1 MENKSHAM
9 AAGAFVLAVT
19 ALLIALAIWLTR
31 EKGSSHLYELSSHDS
46 VTGLQLQAPVRFR
59 GVSVGKVSYIGFDP
73 DVVGNVLIRITVDD
87 TTPLSPNT
95 VASLN
100 FQGIT
105 GLAFV
110 LLDESPRA
118 VPPIPAGASG
128 IPRLP
133 LESSQL
139 AKLADQA
146 PKILSQLDDVSLQLA
161 KLLSDDNQKV
171 LMDVLSN
178 TGTLAKDAGQT
189 ARSLTKLAAGL
200 DNALTH
206 QIGPALAEVPA
217 LAADS
222 RKAMGS
228 LQAAAEEAQKTLVN
242 VDEIVRRI
250 SVKGGAIDRLN
261 DGAAQFGRAAG
272 NFNTITLPRVNSAAD
287 QTAATARR
295 LGRTATQI
303 NDNPQ
308 SLLFGDGALRPGPGE
323 SGFVAPEV
331 KP

>member
-9 AAGAFVLAVT
+9 AAGAFVLVVT
-19 ALLIALAIWLTR
+19 AMLIGLAVWLTR
-31 EKGSSHLYELSSHDS
+31 DKGSSHLYELSSHDS

-110 LLDESPRA
+110 LLDESPRP

-146 PKILSQLDDVSLQLA
+146 PKILSQLDDVSLQLT
-161 KLLSDDNQKV
+161 KLLSDNNQKV

-178 TGTLAKDAGQT
+178 TGALAKDAGQT
-189 ARSLTKLAAGL
+189 ARSLTRLATGL
-200 DNALTH
+200 ETALST
-206 QIGPALAEVPA
+206 QIGPALEQVPA
-217 LAADS
+217 LTADT

-228 LQAAAEEAQKTLVN
+228 LQGAAEEAQKTLAD
-242 VDEIVRRI
+242 VDEIVRRL

-272 NFNTITLPRVNSAAD
+272 NFNTITLPRVNNAAD

-295 LGRTATQI
+295 LGRTANQI

>member
-9 AAGAFVLAVT
+9 AAGAFVLVVT
-19 ALLIALAIWLTR
+19 AMLIGLAVWLTR
-31 EKGSSHLYELSSHDS
+31 DKGSSHLYELSSHDS

-110 LLDESPRA
+110 LLDESPRP

-178 TGTLAKDAGQT
+178 TGNLAKDAGQT

-200 DNALTH
+200 DHALTN

-228 LQAAAEEAQKTLVN
+228 LQAAAEEAQKTLVD

>member
-9 AAGAFVLAVT
+9 AAGAFVLVVT
-19 ALLIALAIWLTR
+19 ALLIALAVWLTR
-31 EKGSSHLYELSSHDS
+31 DKGSSHLYELSSHDS

-110 LLDESPRA
+110 LLDESPRP
-118 VPPIPAGASG
+118 VPPIPAGSSG

-146 PKILSQLDDVSLQLA
+146 PQILSQVEEVTSQLA
-161 KLLSDDNQKV
+161 KLLNDSNQKV
-171 LMDVLSN
+171 FVEVLAN
-178 TGTLAKDAGQT
+178 TASLAKDAGQT
-189 ARSLTKLAAGL
+189 ARSLNKLALGL
-200 DNALTH
+200 DNAVNN
-206 QIGPALAEVPA
+206 QIAPALAEVPA

-222 RKAMGS
+222 RKAMSS
-228 LQAAAEEAQKTLVN
+228 LQSAAAEAQKTLAD
-242 VDEIVRRI
+242 VDEVIRRL

-287 QTAATARR
+287 STAATARR

-308 SLLFGDGALRPGPGE
+308 SLLFGDGALLPGPGE

>member
-19 ALLIALAIWLTR
+19 ALLIALAVWLTR
-31 EKGSSHLYELSSHDS
+31 DKGSSHLYELSSHDS

-73 DVVGNVLIRITVDD
+73 DVVGNVLIRISVDD

-118 VPPIPAGASG
+118 VPPIPAGSSG

-146 PKILSQLDDVSLQLA
+146 PKILSQVEEVTSQLA
-161 KLLSDDNQKV
+161 KLLNDSNQKIFV
-171 LMDVLSN
+171 DVLAN
-178 TGTLAKDAGQT
+178 TATLAKDAGET
-189 ARSLTKLAAGL
+189 ARSLNKLALGL
-200 DNALTH
+200 DNAVNN
-206 QIGPALAEVPA
+206 QIAPALAQVPA

-222 RKAMGS
+222 RKAMNALEG
-228 LQAAAEEAQKTLVN
+228 AAGEAQKTLAD
-242 VDEIVRRI
+242 VDEIIRRL

-272 NFNTITLPRVNSAAD
+272 NFNTITLPRVNNAAD

-308 SLLFGDGALRPGPGE
+308 SLLFGDGALLPGPGE